1 MQYFNTLYQ
10 THYAMVHGLVSRMVG
25 DGDAVKDL
33 VQEVFVKLY
42 LQLQAGES
50 VEYPKTWLYR
60 VATNRA
66 INHLSRNKKHLAME
80 EAMHVTEKATAEF
93 LLESNDR
100 KRQIDK
106 VLMKLEE
113 RDRLLLVLYADG
125 LSYREM
131 AEVGSIGV
139 SSVGKLLSRAIQK
152 FKKIAQDEGIDV
164 FE

>member
-1 MQYFNTLYQ
+1 MKHFNTLYQ
-10 THYAMVHGLVSRMVG
+10 ANYAMVHGLVTRMVG
-25 DGDAVKDL
+25 DGDVVKDL

-42 LQLQAGES
+42 LQLQAGERI
-50 VEYPKTWLYR
+50 EYPKTWLYR
-60 VATNRA
+60 VATHGA
-66 INHLSRNKKHLAME
+66 INHLSRTRKHLAME
-80 EAMHVTEKATAEF
+80 EAMHVSEKAGAEQ
-93 LLESNDR
+93 LLERSDR
-100 KRQIDK
+100 KRQIDRA
-106 VLMKLEE
+106 LMKLEE

-131 AEVGSIGV
+131 AEIGSIGL